1 VVEEKTAFNIYRHLL
16 IHRVFVSLKGEQD
29 YSIDFNT
36 VLNECSR
43 GDLKAQEHL
52 FKQYYGY
59 VMSIA
64 LRFSSCRDNALEITN
79 DSFLKIFRNIGS
91 HQIDKEFKAWVRRIV
106 VNTALDYYRREKKHL
121 VEISIDEA
129 SDESE
134 DESVLDKL
142 DAEGIIRLLN
152 SLPVIYR
159 YTFTL
164 FEIEGFSHDEI
175 AQQLSISTSTSRSN
189 LTRAKKMLRQMI
201 LTLYQY
207 EGSV

>member
-1 VVEEKTAFNIYRHLL
+1 VILKKQLKRQLL
-16 IHRVFVSLKGEQD
+16 PIHRVFVGIKGELD
-29 YSIDFNT
+29 YNINFEDI
-36 VLNECSR
+36 LDRCIR

-52 FKQYYGY
+52 YKNYYGY
-59 VMSIA
+59 VMGIA

-91 HQIDKEFKAWVRRIV
+91 HQIDKEFKAWIRRIV
-106 VNTALDYYRREKKHL
+106 VNSALDYYRREKKHDL
-121 VEISIDEA
+121 EISIDKA

-142 DAEGIIRLLN
+142 NAEEIIRILN
-152 SLPVIYR
+152 SLPAMYR

-164 FEIEGFSHDEI
+164 FEIEGFTHDEI
-175 AQQLSISTSTSRSN
+175 AQQLGITASTSRSN
-189 LTRAKKMLRQMI
+189 LTRAKKMLRQII
-201 LTLYQY
+201 LTQYQY

>member
-1 VVEEKTAFNIYRHLL
+1 
-16 IHRVFVSLKGEQD
+16 VSLKGEQD